1 MSQDPNQPTNW
12 WMYHGDPAHTGY
24 VGSGS
29 RITSQN
35 VGASLKVLHA
45 IQLRGPVMS
54 VPAIV
59 DGYVYVGTANSKDA
73 PGANGGS
80 FFKINLETGAIQQS
94 FSWAIDLLERDSH
107 GFTGM
112 ACTPA
117 VAEGRVIFSA
127 LDGQIYCLDQQT
139 LALLWKTNLRHADL
153 PQNQPAE
160 NTVGMVGPGSGQVD
174 QPAPPVAGWSS
185 PVAVDGKVFVGV
197 GEGEN
202 PSAYGFVY
210 CLDAQT
216 GKVLWLFCTCQFVTG
231 QDNLPNVLPKDVVN
245 KQTLPPGFKVYEG
258 DMSLRGASVWAGIAY
273 DADLRRLYCST
284 GNPNPDGVLPTPG
297 YTNGLLMLD
306 ADTGRFV
313 KFRQFPAEG
322 SYRVSDADVD
332 VGGSATLFIRQG
344 RKVVGVG
351 CKNGCYMILDA
362 ATLDPV
368 VKWRQ
373 MLPFYN
379 DGTQIPTVDPH
390 GDADQN
396 NPNPRLT
403 NEQSNTAKSSDG
415 PNFDTENFYG
425 TYSTAAIHPGL
436 QRLFIGIGG
445 NNYHFIAPGID
456 TNTTPFMRALDWN
469 TLADAWPMDDN
480 NPRRY
485 AKARPP
491 MYTNAGES
499 GLSIPAVVNDV
510 VFMATSNISLYAFS
524 AADGILL
531 WQDRLGAQTDG
542 FCGGYGYCL
551 GPAIWGD
558 YVVAG
563 ALVFGR
569 DGGVL
574 KIYKL
579 TP

>member
-1 MSQDPNQPTNW
+1 MSQDPNQPADW

-24 VGSGS
+24 VGGGS

-35 VGASLKVLHA
+35 VGASLKLLHA

-54 VPAIV
+54 VPALV
-59 DGYVYVGTANSKDA
+59 GGYAYVGTANSKDA

-80 FFKINLETGAIQQS
+80 FFKINLETGVIEQTY
-94 FSWAIDLLERDSH
+94 SWAIDLLERDSH

-117 VAEGRVIFSA
+117 VADGRVIFSA
-127 LDGQIYCLDQQT
+127 LDGQVYCLDQAT
-139 LALLWKTNLRHADL
+139 LKLLWKTNLRHAD
-153 PQNQPAE
+153 PAQNQPVE
-160 NTVGMVGPGSGQVD
+160 NTVGQFPPGSGEVD

-185 PVAVDGKVFVGV
+185 PVVAGGKVFVGV

-216 GKVLWLFCTCQFVTG
+216 GKVRWLFCTCQFTAFR
-231 QDNLPNVLPKDVVN
+231 DNQPNVLPNDVVADPA
-245 KQTLPPGFKVYEG
+245 KLPAGFTIHRRDLVF
-258 DMSLRGASVWAGIAY
+258 RGASVWAGIAY
-273 DADLRRLYCST
+273 DADLKRLYCST
-284 GNPNPDGVLPTPG
+284 GNPSPDGVLPTPG
-297 YTNGLLMLD
+297 YTNGLLVLD
-306 ADTGRFV
+306 AETGNFV
-313 KFRQFPAEG
+313 KFRQFPWDG

-344 RKVVGVG
+344 RKVVGLG

-362 ATLDPV
+362 ETLEPV
-368 VKWRQ
+368 VDWRQ

-390 GDADQN
+390 GDAEQV
-396 NPNPRLT
+396 PNPRLT
-403 NEQSNTAKSSDG
+403 NEQSNTANAATG
-415 PNFDTENFYG
+415 ADTENFYG

-445 NNYHFIAPGID
+445 NNYHLIAPGID
-456 TNTTPFMRALDWN
+456 TETTPFMRAMDWN
-469 TLADAWPMDDN
+469 TLEDAWPMDDN
-480 NPRRY
+480 NPKRY
-485 AKARPP
+485 LNARPP
-491 MYTNAGES
+491 MYTNATES

-510 VFMATSNISLYAFS
+510 VFMATSHISLYAFN
-524 AADGILL
+524 AADGSLL
-531 WQDRLGAQTDG
+531 WQDRLGAETG
-542 FCGGYGYCL
+542 GLNSGYGYCL
-551 GPAIWGD
+551 GAAIWGD

-563 ALVFGR
+563 ALITGR

-579 TP
+579 SA